1 MSIEVRRFD
10 RSSIIV
16 KRRDDGV
23 IAGEAIA
30 TRAGVFKYRQ
40 PDGTIRAEFRS
51 PAEVFKADSMAS
63 AKMVPITDL
72 HPDAFVTPDNAKELS
87 VGFTGENVRA
97 DGDNLVVP
105 VNINTAQGIKAVDDG
120 RSELSFGY
128 TCKVDEVAG
137 TWKGEAYTHA
147 QSDIKYNHL
156 ALVELARAGH
166 VASLRLDAEDA
177 VMTMEV
183 EEPRKESRTM
193 TKVKLDSGL
202 EYDCAPEVA
211 VELDQV
217 KTARNDAVTKSGELQ
232 KKLDA
237 VTAERDEFK
246 ARAEKA
252 EKTDHSEAIA
262 NGVKARLD
270 VLCRARK
277 VVDEETQKKLDSM
290 GDGEIR
296 VAVIKSKYP
305 DLDLEG
311 MSDDYVAARFDAI
324 VEAAG
329 DEQHADEGKT
339 PAQRNA
345 DSVMGGA
352 KDKRKDAKVDA
363 DQARLDAVEK
373 MKARS
378 RGEDADK

>member
-1 MSIEVRRFD
+1 MTVEVRRFD

-40 PDGTIRAEFRS
+40 PDGTIRAEFRP
-51 PAEVFKADSMAS
+51 PAEVFKSDSMAS
-63 AKMVPITDL
+63 ARMVPITDR
-72 HPDAFVTPDNAKELS
+72 HPEAFVTPDNAKELS

-105 VNINTAQGIKAVDDG
+105 VNINTAQGIAAVDGG

-128 TCKVDEVAG
+128 TCKVDEIAG
-137 TWKGEAYTHA
+137 EWNGEPYTHA

-156 ALVELARAGH
+156 ALVEQGRAGH

-177 VMTMEV
+177 VMTIV
-183 EEPRKESRTM
+183 EDHRKESRDM
-193 TKVKLDSGL
+193 KKVKLDNGI

-211 VELDQV
+211 VEFDQV
-217 KTARNDAVTKSGELQ
+217 RAQRDEAVEKRDGLQ
-232 KKLDA
+232 KQIDA

-252 EKTDHSEAIA
+252 EKIDHSEAIA
-262 NGVKARLD
+262 NGVKSRLD
-270 VLCRARK
+270 VLAKASK
-277 VVDEETQKKLDSM
+277 VVSDEVKAKLDGMS
-290 GDGEIR
+290 DAEIR
-296 VAVIKSKYP
+296 AAVISAKYP
-305 DLDLEG
+305 DLDLAGKSPE
-311 MSDDYVAARFDAI
+311 YVAARFDAI
-324 VEAAG
+324 IESAG
-329 DEQHADEGKT
+329 DGQ
-339 PAQRNA
+339 AQNNA
-345 DSVMGGA
+345 QTIIGDASKKQDGA
-352 KDKRKDAKVDA
+352 TDA
-363 DQARLDAVEK
+363 DKVRLDAVEQ
-373 MKARS
+373 MKKRS